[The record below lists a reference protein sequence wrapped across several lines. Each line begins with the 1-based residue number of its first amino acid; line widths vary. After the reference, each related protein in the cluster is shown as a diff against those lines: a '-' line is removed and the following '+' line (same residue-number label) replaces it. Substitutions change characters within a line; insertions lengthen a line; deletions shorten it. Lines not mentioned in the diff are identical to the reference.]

1 VSQPVEFPLDGGG
14 SVLVE
19 VVPGDGITRAGRGGG
34 VSLAGQ
40 SLQKAL
46 DPIQPIA
53 DCVLEKLRGLVESPD
68 RVSVEFGVKLS
79 AESNVIVARG
89 TAEANFVVR
98 LEWSRPTGTEG

>member
-1 VSQPVEFPLDGGG
+1 VSQPVEFPLDDGG

-19 VVPGDGITRAGRGGG
+19 IGPGEGITRAGRGRG
-34 VSLAGQ
+34 VSLAEQ

-46 DPIQPIA
+46 DPIRPIA
-53 DCVLEKLRGLVESPD
+53 ECVLEKLRGLAESPD

-79 AESNVIVARG
+79 AESSVIVARG

-98 LEWSRPTGTEG
+98 LEWNRPTGTEG